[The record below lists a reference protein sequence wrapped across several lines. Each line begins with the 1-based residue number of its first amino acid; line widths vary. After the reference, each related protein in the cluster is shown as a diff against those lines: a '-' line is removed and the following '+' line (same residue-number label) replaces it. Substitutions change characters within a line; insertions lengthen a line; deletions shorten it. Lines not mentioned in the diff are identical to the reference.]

1 MTYADK
7 ATNKTK
13 YSLWVGSH
21 VYTADSAA
29 GPWKVVTGFSYSGAT
44 GRPGQNPAPMFHDGE
59 SMDRER
65 EQIREHLRT
74 FAPST
79 AATCGNGHSGDAG
92 SVCTFFFNRR
102 GNGFV
107 FLGGV
112 ARVGLVN

>member
-1 MTYADK
+1 M
-7 ATNKTK
+7 
-13 YSLWVGSH
+13 
-21 VYTADSAA
+21 YTADSAA

-92 SVCTFFFNRR
+92 SVCTFFFTVV
-102 GNGFV
+102 GMVLFFGEGL
-107 FLGGV
+107 LGWGWLIK
-112 ARVGLVN
+112 AISQ